1 MDFFN
6 FFSWEMKRKSPYC
19 KWKKKKKK
27 RQACF
32 WPAKK
37 SFPILICIF
46 IMKVRSLPLG
56 LVLEMSTRQFFML
69 YYFWTLNQI
78 LILFTWGFIFQS
90 SEIIFILQFF
100 SFFNSSDFFF
110 LITFWASLF
119 LIMLPILTTHHL
131 T

>member
-19 KWKKKKKK
+19 KWKKKKK